1 MIASPGV
8 GLSGFDVLCTEMG
21 SAALL
26 RTPRHSALKSARA
39 WGMPQREVGFRIER
53 ALAEKSRPCDVHHC
67 PCASLR
73 MDGWMAFVT
82 RWINVFDRGS
92 PAGESGACAAVDHL
106 DQESPSFRLMSLL
119 GGSMHGAL
127 AASDIGWLAW
137 AQLWA
142 ALAGIV
148 GCEAWHGNFPRWML
162 RREASICEVTR
173 WPCP

>member
-1 MIASPGV
+1 MT
-8 GLSGFDVLCTEMG
+8 FC
-21 SAALL
+21 
-26 RTPRHSALKSARA
+26 ALKWAAQRYFARHA
-39 WGMPQREVGFRIER
+39 IPFSR
-53 ALAEKSRPCDVHHC
+53 ALGHGACRNGKWDF
-67 PCASLR
+67 ASSGRWRRNLALATCITALAHR
-73 MDGWMAFVT
+73 LGWMDGWMAFVT